1 MFSEL
6 SSSPLIQ
13 WHVLIQGWQI
23 ITTTAAIWPLIYIQF
38 KVHKLGAGAPFFQSS
53 FKVKIK
59 MKTGIVS
66 NISGKCSYG
75 GIMWSSEAN
84 WLGGFYSSLGS
95 CNSLEAEIHAFFVGL
110 KELKSRN
117 ELKEM

>member
-1 MFSEL
+1 MDCNLFEV
-6 SSSPLIQ
+6 Q
-13 WHVLIQGWQI
+13 
-23 ITTTAAIWPLIYIQF
+23 
-38 KVHKLGAGAPFFQSS
+38 VHKLGAGAPFFQSS